1 MCHPNHKLLARWAQR
16 SSRNRDDGM
25 RRKFANESLLRE
37 IMTQYYM
44 RAKMAEATPQPV
56 AWVTSGAPV
65 EILYAAD
72 IIPIYPEN
80 HAAMIG
86 ARKMATDLCAAAEEK
101 GFSRDI
107 CSYARSDL
115 GSIFTGRSPI
125 GGEPKAD
132 FLLCCNNICGT
143 VMKWYENLTQYL
155 EIPMVFIDTPFQ
167 HDGID
172 PHAVRYVER
181 QLRELIEFIENLT
194 GKPFSMARFE
204 EVLQLTQEATAL
216 WREVLAL
223 ARSVP
228 SPMTCFDMFIHMA
241 PIVCL
246 RGTQDA
252 VDYYRSLKQEV
263 ERRVQEA
270 TGAIEHERY
279 RLVWD
284 NLPIW
289 YRLKGL
295 SDMFASLGACLV
307 AATYTAAW
315 GGMAASSEGEP
326 LAAVAEAYLGV
337 YTNRGLE
344 FRADT
349 LTRMARDYKAHG
361 LVMHSNRSCKPYS
374 FGQLELARIVTERT

>member
-1 MCHPNHKLLARWAQR
+1 
-16 SSRNRDDGM
+16 
-25 RRKFANESLLRE
+25 
-37 IMTQYYM
+37 
-44 RAKMAEATPQPV
+44 
-56 AWVTSGAPV
+56 
-65 EILYAAD
+65 
-72 IIPIYPEN
+72 
-80 HAAMIG
+80 
-86 ARKMATDLCAAAEEK
+86 
-101 GFSRDI
+101 
-107 CSYARSDL
+107 
-115 GSIFTGRSPI
+115 
-125 GGEPKAD
+125 
-132 FLLCCNNICGT
+132 
-143 VMKWYENLTQYL
+143 
-155 EIPMVFIDTPFQ
+155 
-167 HDGID
+167 
-172 PHAVRYVER
+172 
-181 QLRELIEFIENLT
+181 
-194 GKPFSMARFE
+194 
-204 EVLQLTQEATAL
+204 
-216 WREVLAL
+216 
-223 ARSVP
+223 
-228 SPMTCFDMFIHMA
+228 MTCFDMFIHMA

-374 FGQLELARIVTERT
+374 FGQLELARIVTERTRVPALVLEADMNDSRVYSEAQIATRIEAFIETLGEADEKEAMSS